1 MNTPGQPWTL
11 VKHILVG
18 DRELGAARAYCQS
31 LLDAPVHRLPL
42 IAYREDSAQGRRL
55 VRIERFVEDFAE
67 RTGIDLH
74 ARCNALARALFERPC
89 LLFKDKINFRYPAS
103 PGFRAHQDAAAG
115 WNRYASHYATVAV
128 LIEASQPD
136 SGGFEFAT
144 GASPG
149 FLYPN
154 LNGQLDDA
162 FFASLCPQSLDVDA
176 GDGLLFDGYAAHRT
190 YANRTGHVVPHL
202 FLTFNCAD
210 EGDFRDRYYA
220 EKIAGM
226 ASHGDGYA
234 FRLFDFGPEGA
245 MR

>member
-11 VKHILVG
+11 VKRILVD
-18 DRELGAARAYCQS
+18 DREIGAARAYCQS
-31 LLDAPVHRLPL
+31 LLHAPTHRPPL
-42 IAYREDSAQGRRL
+42 IAYCDEGGESRRL
-55 VRIERFVEDFAE
+55 VRIERFAEDFGE

-74 ARCNALARALFERPC
+74 ARCNALAQGLLGRPC
-89 LLFKDKINFRYPAS
+89 RLFKDKINFRYPAS
-103 PGFRAHQDAAAG
+103 PGFKAHQDAAAG
-115 WNRYASHYATVAV
+115 WNRYASRYATIAV

-144 GASPG
+144 GSSPG
-149 FLYPN
+149 YLYPN
-154 LNGQLDDA
+154 RNGQLDDA
-162 FFASLCPQSLDVDA
+162 LFASLRPQSLDVDA
-176 GDGLLFDGYAAHRT
+176 GDGLLFDGYAPHRT
-190 YANRTGHVVPHL
+190 YANQSVHVVPHL

-210 EGDFRDRYYA
+210 EGDFRERYYA

-226 ASHGDGYA
+226 TSHGDGYA